1 MRRVLVILIIATLA
15 GACGKKQAPTA
26 PKAPT
31 EGEPAGD
38 KGTGATPD
46 TDAAPR
52 PTESDPCEG
61 GENPK

>member
-1 MRRVLVILIIATLA
+1 MRSALVILIIATLA
-15 GACGKKQAPTA
+15 GACGKKQAPAA

-31 EGEPAGD
+31 EGEKSED
-38 KGTGATPD
+38 KGTGEAPD

-61 GENPK
+61 GEKP